1 MSSECTIEIECDSSP
16 LKLFAEFVDSRL
28 QQLEGPLN
36 IVNCEFEFARVE
48 SNNHPTEA
56 GKLLVTLYPSDAFMR
71 FAATVFAR
79 TV

>member
-1 MSSECTIEIECDSSP
+1 M
-16 LKLFAEFVDSRL
+16 
-28 QQLEGPLN
+28 
-36 IVNCEFEFARVE
+36 VNCEFEFVRVE